1 MQSEVK
7 QLLGISKES
16 EPIPMDKEMMVDKGF
31 LRRLDEQPER
41 IYHEDLAA
49 ISEASEEK
57 VRKTLQ
63 ARMSMGNSYS
73 FIGDILLSLN
83 SNDMNKEYDDSVNYK
98 FLLLP
103 ISF

>member
-16 EPIPMDKEMMVDKGF
+16 EPVSVVKEIMIDKGF
-31 LRRLDEQPER
+31 IRKFGEHPER

-49 ISEASEEK
+49 ISDATEEK
-57 VRKTLQ
+57 VKKTLQ
-63 ARMSMGNSYS
+63 ARMAMGHSYS

-83 SNDMNKEYDDSVNYK
+83 SNDINKEYDDSVNIYI
-98 FLLLP
+98 LC
-103 ISF
+103 